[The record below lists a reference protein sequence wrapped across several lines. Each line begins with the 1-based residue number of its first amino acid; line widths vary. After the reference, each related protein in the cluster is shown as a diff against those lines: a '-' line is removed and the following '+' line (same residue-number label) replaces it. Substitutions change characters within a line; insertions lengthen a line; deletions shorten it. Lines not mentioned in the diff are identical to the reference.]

1 MVCKHD
7 SVPSSCDSQFPIT
20 VMSNESM
27 SECTLVFR
35 IQRYDMHVVFNHYC
49 ALNILV
55 ASFWL
60 YVYNMMLLSMCQS

>member
-1 MVCKHD
+1 MYALYLLLWFYKL
-7 SVPSSCDSQFPIT
+7 STSAQPEIYTTYF
-20 VMSNESM
+20 
-27 SECTLVFR
+27 
-35 IQRYDMHVVFNHYC
+35 DMHVVFNRYC